1 MPDML
6 WSSRE
11 VKPLLRGDLDEAL
24 AVCAADPVA
33 NVYVAA
39 RISEADL
46 DRHRGQAF
54 VYAPHG
60 HIEAVCWASANVVP
74 TAGSS
79 ASAEA
84 FAARVRRHQ
93 SRFSSVFGPAEQV
106 ARLWGELRAYWRPP
120 IEVRPHQLLMA
131 IGPEVPLPV
140 APDARVRPGTVA
152 EIEAVLPASIAMFT
166 EEIGYPPYNESS
178 GRVSYRNATWS
189 LLERGH
195 VVVITENGHVIF
207 KAEFGSV
214 AVGACQVQGVWVA
227 PSHRGRGM
235 AAPAMAA
242 AIEYARAH
250 VAPVVSLY
258 VNDFNEPAV
267 ATYERVGMRTVGEFM
282 TVLL

>member
-1 MPDML
+1 ML
-6 WSSRE
+6 WTARE
-11 VKPLLRGDLDEAL
+11 VRPLLRADLDEAL
-24 AVCAADPVA
+24 AVCATDPVA

-39 RISEADL
+39 RIMEGDL
-46 DRHRGQAF
+46 DRFRGQALAY
-54 VYAPHG
+54 VPEG
-60 HIEAVCWASANVVP
+60 RIEAVCWASANVVP
-74 TAGSS
+74 TAGSE

-84 FAARVRRHQ
+84 FAGRVRRQ
-93 SRFSSVFGPAEQV
+93 QARFSSVFGPAEQV
-106 ARLWGELRAYWRPP
+106 AHLWANLRAFWRNP

-131 IGPEVPLPV
+131 IGPDVPLPV
-140 APDARVRPGTVA
+140 APDPRVRPASVT

-178 GRVSYRNATWS
+178 GRVSYRNATWA
-189 LLERGH
+189 LLEREH
-195 VVVITENGHVIF
+195 CLVITENGEVIF

-214 AVGACQVQGVWVA
+214 GVGACQVQGVWVA
-227 PSHRGRGM
+227 PSHRGQGL

-242 AIEYARAH
+242 AIDYARAH

-267 ATYERVGMRTVGEFM
+267 ATYRRVGMEAVGEFM